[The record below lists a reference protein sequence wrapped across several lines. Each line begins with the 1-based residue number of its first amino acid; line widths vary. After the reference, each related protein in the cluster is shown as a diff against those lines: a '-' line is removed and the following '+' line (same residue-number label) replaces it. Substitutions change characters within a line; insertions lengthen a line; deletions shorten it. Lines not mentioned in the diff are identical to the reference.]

1 MVCLFI
7 YYYYY
12 YFLARNSTS
21 GCYLS
26 SAISMEL
33 PQLEPQD
40 SSPNCFQAPNHAEQ
54 TSQKLERYLKEKLL
68 CDVVLVAGD
77 RRISAHRL
85 MLSAVSDYFEA
96 MFTSNLRESTEYE
109 VTLEKVDPD
118 ALSSLVQY
126 VYTGHLQI
134 CENNVEALMDVACL
148 LQLQPVVEACSGNLV
163 KYLQPSNCLGI
174 RNFADAHDCLELFT
188 VAHNYTM
195 EHFVGVTKQNE
206 FLLLLVDDVEKF
218 LSSDDVNVPNEETI
232 FEALVAWVSYNPGPR
247 QAHLSNL
254 LSLVRLPLVSPQYLA
269 SIESHQLLAH
279 NLECQRLLVQAMKYQ
294 LLPGHR
300 DATHSARTHPR
311 KSTVGTMI
319 AVGGMDASKGA
330 ISIEQY
336 DLRTNTW
343 SCLDRLSARRLQ
355 FGVAVL
361 DDRLYVV
368 GGRDGLKTLN
378 TVECFNPRN
387 RCWSVMPSM
396 STHRHGLGV
405 VVSEGPMYA
414 VGGHDG
420 WSYLS
425 TVERWDPHS
434 RQWNYVASM
443 STSRST
449 LGVGVINGR
458 LYAVGG
464 RDGGSCL
471 RSVECFDPHTNKWLP
486 CSPMLKRRG
495 GVGVAT
501 FNGYL
506 YAVGGHDVPA
516 TQHNSR
522 FSHCVERYD
531 PKIDC
536 WTSVAPL
543 SVSRDAIGVCLLGD
557 RLYAV
562 GGYNGKSYL
571 TTVEEYD
578 PNSNEW
584 TQITPLC
591 VGRAGACVVTVKR
604 CNPQARRVP
613 AVHIEQS
620 LGQ

>member
-1 MVCLFI
+1 MSVTTDFDLEP
-7 YYYYY
+7 
-12 YFLARNSTS
+12 RNYT
-21 GCYLS
+21 GGRYLS
-26 SAISMEL
+26 SDIDMEV
-33 PQLEPQD
+33 PEPEPRE
-40 SSPNCFQAPNHAEQ
+40 SVSNCFQAANHAQ
-54 TSQKLERYLKEKLL
+54 RTSQKLESYLKQKRL

-96 MFTSNLRESTEYE
+96 MFTSNLRESIETE

-118 ALSSLVQY
+118 ALWSLVQY

-134 CENNVEALMDVACL
+134 CEHNVEALMDVACL
-148 LQLQPVVEACSGNLV
+148 LQLQPVVEACSDNLA

-174 RNFADAHDCLELFT
+174 RNFADAHDCKALFT
-188 VAHNYTM
+188 VAHLYTM
-195 EHFVGVTKQNE
+195 DYFVEVTKQSE
-206 FLLLLVDDVEKF
+206 FLLLPVEDIQEF

-232 FEALVAWVSYNPGPR
+232 FEALVAWVSHNPGLR
-247 QAHLSNL
+247 EAHRSNL
-254 LSLVRLPLVSPQYLA
+254 LSRVRLPLVSPQYLA
-269 SIESHQLLAH
+269 NIESHQLLA
-279 NLECQRLLVQAMKYQ
+279 NDLECQRLLVQALKYQ
-294 LLPGHR
+294 LLPEHR
-300 DATHSARTHPR
+300 DATHGPSTHPR

-330 ISIEQY
+330 TSIEQY
-336 DLRTNTW
+336 DLRTNMWTH
-343 SCLDRLSARRLQ
+343 LGRLNARRLQ

-378 TVECFNPRN
+378 TVECYNPRN

-425 TVERWDPHS
+425 TVERFDPHL

-443 STSRST
+443 TTSRST
-449 LGVGVINGR
+449 LGVGVLNGR

-471 RSVECFDPHTNKWLP
+471 RSVECFDPHTNKWLA
-486 CSPMLKRRG
+486 CSPMVKRRG

-516 TQHNSR
+516 THQNSR
-522 FSHCVERYD
+522 FSHCVERYS
-531 PKIDC
+531 PKFDC

-571 TTVEEYD
+571 STVEEYD
-578 PNSNEW
+578 PNTDEW

-591 VGRAGACVVTVKR
+591 VGRAGACVVTVEICYPR
-604 CNPQARRVP
+604 IRRVP
-613 AVHIEQS
+613 AVLTAQKSSEH
-620 LGQ
+620 